1 MMWHLTPATDTDFL
15 IDTQGEGEVFPFS
28 GEQQGATTCV
38 IWPCNGF
45 KKEMPD
51 STW

>member
-1 MMWHLTPATDTDFL
+1 MWHLTPATDTNCL

-51 STW
+51 PTW